1 MIRPE
6 PGIKRLENMD
16 KEKRKEQILECAKK
30 LFAVHGYYGA
40 QISDIIMEAGIARGT
55 FYRYFTNKKDIFV
68 TLLENYY
75 HRWTDEISL
84 ESKRLDL
91 KTISPENYFRH
102 RVKSSLLFFAKDP
115 WLCKITLRMGL
126 GLPSDMENSIKRLE
140 DRIIERIKKDLI
152 LGINNKHIGQDIDV
166 ELTANLVVG
175 SILRISYYYFA
186 LGEEKKTAGDV
197 EQITDGV
204 CRIYL
209 PGLFSAHGGKQA

>member
-1 MIRPE
+1 
-6 PGIKRLENMD
+6 MD

-40 QISDIIMEAGIARGT
+40 QISDIIREAGIARGT

-75 HRWTDEISL
+75 HGWTEEISL

-91 KTISPENYFRH
+91 KTISPEDYFRH
-102 RVKSSLLFFAKDP
+102 RVKSSLLFFANDP
-115 WLCKITLRMGL
+115 YMCKITLRMGL

-152 LGINNKHIGQDIDV
+152 LGINNKNIYPDIDV

-186 LGEEKKTAGDV
+186 LGEEKKTVADV

-204 CRIYL
+204 CRIYC
-209 PGLFSAHGGKQA
+209 PGLFPDHNGSLE